1 MTQDICGILLAS
13 GSGSRFGSDKLMH
26 PLTPGGEPIAVHS
39 ARHLVEALPGS
50 IAVVRAA
57 NSQLARLLRAQGLRI
72 AVCRDAAL
80 GMGHTLA
87 AGVRASRQAGGWVVA
102 LADMPGILPATIARV
117 ARELE
122 AGADIVAPRFQG
134 QRGHPVGL
142 AGHYRDALLA
152 LQGDAGAR
160 AIVAANQEKIHFV
173 DIDDPGVVKDI
184 DTPGD
189 LPGR

>member
-1 MTQDICGILLAS
+1 MPAEL
-13 GSGSRFGSDKLMH
+13 
-26 PLTPGGEPIAVHS
+26 PS
-39 ARHLVEALPGS
+39 ATA
-50 IAVVRAA
+50 ARAA
-57 NSQLARLLRAQGLRI
+57 ILDVLGRLTGNHPALL
-72 AVCRDAAL
+72 DAAAEQ
-80 GMGHTLA
+80 GMRSRDPFAPIRLRSGLDTTA
-87 AGVRASRQAGGWVVA
+87 AIEARAA